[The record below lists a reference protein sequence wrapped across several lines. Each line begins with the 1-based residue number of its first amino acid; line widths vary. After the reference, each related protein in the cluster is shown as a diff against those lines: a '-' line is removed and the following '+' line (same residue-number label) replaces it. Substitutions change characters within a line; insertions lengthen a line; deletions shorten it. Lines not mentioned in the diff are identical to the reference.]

1 MGLCCSK
8 PARPEHQGA
17 WSSAVAE
24 QVAAGLLLTVDLGG
38 TTMQGGAKE
47 AAEFVKAFGSAQCRV
62 RGALGMQGM
71 ALSEAGGAVMV
82 GEMLQGNRTLTSI
95 DLSINSLGEVGGAAI
110 GAALTGNTTLTSID
124 LSINNL
130 GEVGG
135 AAIGAALTGNTTLTS
150 IDLSMNKLGEV
161 AGATLAEALTVNTTL
176 TSIDLDANDAL
187 PAATRTAIEAAVA
200 RNKAAAE

>member
-8 PARPEHQGA
+8 PARLEHQGA

-82 GEMLQGNRTLTSI
+82 GEMLQGNR
-95 DLSINSLGEVGGAAI
+95 
-110 GAALTGNTTLTSID
+110 TLTSID